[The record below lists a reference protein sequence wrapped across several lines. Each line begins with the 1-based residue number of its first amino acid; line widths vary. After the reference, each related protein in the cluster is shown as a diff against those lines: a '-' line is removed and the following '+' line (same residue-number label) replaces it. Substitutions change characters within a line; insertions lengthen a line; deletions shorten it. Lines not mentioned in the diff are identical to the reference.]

1 MRRRKRDLL
10 LVLVGMAANETLGH
24 WWLGTIARDVLPI
37 RIGDRWTITPEFNL
51 ALMIIWPVILSALV
65 WFAWF
70 KRTPE
75 ASPRTA

>member
-1 MRRRKRDLL
+1 MRRRTRDPL
-10 LVLVGMAANETLGH
+10 LVLVGMAASETLGH
-24 WWLGTIARDVLPI
+24 WWLGTVARDVLPI
-37 RIGDRWTITPEFNL
+37 QIGNRWTITPEFNL